1 MAAISFERKLC
12 LVNLKDGEN
21 LSFRETSARTSI
33 PKSTIHDNIAN
44 YRQEVEAFR
53 TAIKTDPVE
62 RLVRTSLALGMNG
75 KCSSRDSSSVMTEIW
90 GVSISHQTI
99 LKIMELAAQV
109 AEDLNKEL
117 DLSDEKVALFD
128 EIFQKQNPLL
138 VFASANSAVVNVQAS
153 QDRSGD
159 SWKEF
164 LKSLKKLGLDP
175 NLL

>member
-1 MAAISFERKLC
+1 
-12 LVNLKDGEN
+12 
-21 LSFRETSARTSI
+21 
-33 PKSTIHDNIAN
+33 
-44 YRQEVEAFR
+44 
-53 TAIKTDPVE
+53 
-62 RLVRTSLALGMNG
+62 
-75 KCSSRDSSSVMTEIW
+75 MTEIW

-175 NLL
+175 KSIVTDGGSGMLKGIKEVFEASTMIRDLFHVLKKISKAGSVR

>member
-1 MAAISFERKLC
+1 
-12 LVNLKDGEN
+12 
-21 LSFRETSARTSI
+21 
-33 PKSTIHDNIAN
+33 
-44 YRQEVEAFR
+44 
-53 TAIKTDPVE
+53 
-62 RLVRTSLALGMNG
+62 
-75 KCSSRDSSSVMTEIW
+75 MTEIW

-138 VFASANSAVVNVQAS
+138 VFASPNSAVVNVQAS

-164 LKSLKKLGLDP
+164 LKSLKKRHGSLALVFPDTPGKTSHVATAL
-175 NLL
+175 